1 MVAISIRE
9 MFVSDIPEV
18 LKIEHISFTT
28 PWSETAFFKEIHNP
42 YSITRAAVLE
52 DNVIGYVCANY
63 IIDEGHI
70 LNLAVHPDFRRCGI
84 GTALMKKV
92 LSELK
97 ERGCRLLY
105 LEVRSSNFIARRF
118 YESLGFR
125 IIGTRKDY
133 YTSPREDAV
142 VMMLKL
148 C

>member
-1 MVAISIRE
+1 MTEIFIRQ
-9 MFVSDIPEV
+9 MQPSDIPEI
-18 LKIEHISFTT
+18 LEIESISFTT
-28 PWSETAFFKEIHNP
+28 PWSETAFLKEIHNP

-52 DNVIGYVCANY
+52 DDVIGYVCANY

-97 ERGCRLLY
+97 ERGCRLIY
-105 LEVRSSNFIARRF
+105 LEVRSSNLIARRF
-118 YESLGFR
+118 YESLGFG
-125 IIGTRKDY
+125 IIGIRKDY
-133 YTSPREDAV
+133 YTSPKEDAV

-148 C
+148 